1 MDDRECVAFLHWCLP
16 RLGRRWSGYR
26 KVRRLVGKRLNR
38 RLAELGL
45 TDLCAYR
52 AFLTSSSTEWARL
65 DAMCR
70 IPISRFYRDRG
81 AFDIIIRQ
89 LLPQLAAM
97 ASARGMA
104 GIKCWSAGCASGE
117 EPYTLSI
124 GWRLCVVQNWP
135 TLQLAVIATDADK
148 TMIERAKAACYS
160 RSSLKDLPQEWVER
174 AFIRH
179 GPLFCLAAKFREG
192 VQLELQ
198 DIRHSMPECRFD
210 LILCR
215 NLVFTYFDEA
225 LQCRIAEQLRERLRP
240 GGFLVVGSHE
250 ALAADLGGL
259 DPITEKPGDLST
271 KGMIWI
277 CGAVQAR
284 PLQLAFTTTS
294 FWSRWHGA
302 YRTSP
307 SCHHRRS
314 APQRRARGPG
324 AEQPPRALVRRRRRS
339 ASHNA

>member
-1 MDDRECVAFLHWCLP
+1 MDDRECVAFLRWCLP
-16 RLGRRWSGYR
+16 QLGRRWSGYR

-52 AFLTSSSTEWARL
+52 AFLTSTPAEWARL
-65 DAMCR
+65 DVICH

-81 AFDIIIRQ
+81 AFDVIIRQ

-135 TLQLAVIATDADK
+135 TLQLAVIATDADR

-160 RSSLKDLPQEWVER
+160 RSSLKDLPQEWAER
-174 AFIRH
+174 AFIPQR
-179 GPLFCLAAKFREG
+179 PLFCLAAKFREG

-198 DIRHSMPECRFD
+198 DIRHSMPEGRFD

-250 ALAADLGGL
+250 ALPADLGGL
-259 DPITEKPGDLST
+259 DPITEKPG
-271 KGMIWI
+271 I
-277 CGAVQAR
+277 
-284 PLQLAFTTTS
+284 
-294 FWSRWHGA
+294 
-302 YRTSP
+302 Y
-307 SCHHRRS
+307 
-314 APQRRARGPG
+314 
-324 AEQPPRALVRRRRRS
+324 RRRE
-339 ASHNA
+339 

>member
-16 RLGRRWSGYR
+16 RLGLRWSGYR

-52 AFLTSSSTEWARL
+52 AFLTSTPAEWARL
-65 DAMCR
+65 DVMCR

-81 AFDIIIRQ
+81 AFDVIIRQ

-174 AFIRH
+174 AFI
-179 GPLFCLAAKFREG
+179 
-192 VQLELQ
+192 
-198 DIRHSMPECRFD
+198 
-210 LILCR
+210 
-215 NLVFTYFDEA
+215 
-225 LQCRIAEQLRERLRP
+225 
-240 GGFLVVGSHE
+240 
-250 ALAADLGGL
+250 
-259 DPITEKPGDLST
+259 
-271 KGMIWI
+271 
-277 CGAVQAR
+277 
-284 PLQLAFTTTS
+284 
-294 FWSRWHGA
+294 
-302 YRTSP
+302 
-307 SCHHRRS
+307 
-314 APQRRARGPG
+314 PQRAAVLPRCQISRGSAARAARHPPFDARGPVRFDPLPQSRLHLFRRG
-324 AEQPPRALVRRRRRS
+324 AAVPYRGAAAGTAPAGRFSRCRKSRS
-339 ASHNA
+339 ATSRSRRV

>member
-1 MDDRECVAFLHWCLP
+1 
-16 RLGRRWSGYR
+16 
-26 KVRRLVGKRLNR
+26 VRRLVGKRLNR

-160 RSSLKDLPQEWVER
+160 RSSLKDLPQAWVER
-174 AFIRH
+174 AFTRH
-179 GPLFCLAAKFREG
+179 GPLCCLAAKFREG

-240 GGFLVVGSHE
+240 GSFLVVGSHE

-259 DPITEKPGDLST
+259 DPITEKPG
-271 KGMIWI
+271 I
-277 CGAVQAR
+277 
-284 PLQLAFTTTS
+284 
-294 FWSRWHGA
+294 
-302 YRTSP
+302 Y
-307 SCHHRRS
+307 
-314 APQRRARGPG
+314 
-324 AEQPPRALVRRRRRS
+324 RRRE
-339 ASHNA
+339 